1 MNSVDKYEKADEQKE
16 SKNMTDE
23 QKIFELSL
31 IWKEAEYNFAFW
43 NKFDKNFNWLRCS
56 SQAEISKF

>member
-43 NKFDKNFNWLRCS
+43 NKFDKNFKQLL
-56 SQAEISKF
+56 